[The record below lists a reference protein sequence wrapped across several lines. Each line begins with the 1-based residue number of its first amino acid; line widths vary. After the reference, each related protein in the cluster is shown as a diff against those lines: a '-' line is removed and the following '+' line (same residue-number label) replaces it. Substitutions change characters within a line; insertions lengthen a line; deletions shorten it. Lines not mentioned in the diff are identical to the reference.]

1 MKYEVYILSLLTE
14 ERKLYIEKTLKLF
27 PFIKIFN
34 SVNGYNKQETIK
46 EFLRLNLDFHKLK
59 RGPNNDFNT
68 YGTLA
73 CWITK
78 VKFLQFQVAN
88 QIPYALFIEDDARLL
103 PDFFKELDK
112 KMSNKWKMLDTDINI
127 IRLFQWGEAYI
138 TSISSAKRLLDAL
151 KNTGVIDNIDNQLRE
166 NSGPELKLNFNHFYR
181 KWVKTNEGDILK
193 CDHLDDYFYNSI
205 KK

>member
-34 SVNGYNKQETIK
+34 SVNGYNKAETIK

-59 RGPNNDFNT
+59 IGPKNDFNN

-88 QIPYALFIEDDARLL
+88 EIPYTLFIEDDTKLL
-103 PDFFKELDK
+103 PGFFQELDK
-112 KMSNKWKMLDTDINI
+112 KMSDKWKMLDTDINI

-138 TSISSAKRLLDAL
+138 TSIASAKRLLNIL
-151 KNTGVIDNIDNQLRE
+151 KNTGVIDNIDNQLRQ
-166 NSGPELKLNFNHFYR
+166 NSGPELKLDFNNFYR

-193 CDHLDDYFYNSI
+193 TQSLDEYFFDSI
-205 KK
+205 R

>member
-34 SVNGYNKQETIK
+34 SVNGYNKEETIK

-59 RGPNNDFNT
+59 IGPKNNFNN

-88 QIPYALFIEDDARLL
+88 EIPYALFIEDDAKLL
-103 PDFFKELDK
+103 PGFFQELDK
-112 KMSNKWKMLDTDINI
+112 KMSDKWKMLDTDINI

-138 TSISSAKRLLDAL
+138 TSISSAKRLLNIL
-151 KNTGVIDNIDNQLRE
+151 KNTGVIDNIDNQLGKIPDQSSSLTLIIFTE
-166 NSGPELKLNFNHFYR
+166 NGLKLMKEIY
-181 KWVKTNEGDILK
+181 
-193 CDHLDDYFYNSI
+193 
-205 KK
+205 

>member
-14 ERKLYIEKTLKLF
+14 ERELYVKKAIKLF

-46 EFLRLNLDFHKLK
+46 EFLDLSLDFHKLK
-59 RGPNNDFNT
+59 VGPKNDFNN

-88 QIPYALFIEDDARLL
+88 QIPYTLFIEDDVKLL
-103 PDFFKELDK
+103 PGFFKELDK
-112 KMSNKWKMLDTDINI
+112 KMSSKWGDLDNDVNI
-127 IRLFQWGEAYI
+127 IRLFTWGEAYI
-138 TSISSAKRLLDAL
+138 TSISSAKRLLGIL

-166 NSGPELKLNFNHFYR
+166 KSGPELKLKFNNFYR
-181 KWVKTNEGDILK
+181 KWVRTNEGDILK
-193 CDHLDDYFYNSI
+193 TQPLDKYFFDSI

>member
-34 SVNGYNKQETIK
+34 SVNGYNKEETIK

-103 PDFFKELDK
+103 PGFFDALNVQMK
-112 KMSNKWKMLDTDINI
+112 NKWDRLEKEINI
-127 IRLFQWGEAYI
+127 IRLFQWGEAYM

-151 KNTGVIDNIDNQLRE
+151 KNTGVVDNIDNQLRE
-166 NSGPELKLNFNHFYR
+166 NSGPELKLNFNDFYR
-181 KWVKTNEGDILK
+181 KWAKTNEGDILK
-193 CDHLDDYFYNSI
+193 TEPLDEYFFDSLR
-205 KK
+205 K